1 MFAESSGELN
11 HHVFLSAVSLTLLL
25 TACLEVGEQQMVP
38 QRRNESGRQGRM
50 RCGLSQRERERDT
63 ASQYFQ
69 TLFETEIELLI

>member
-1 MFAESSGELN
+1 MCAESSGELN

-50 RCGLSQRERERDT
+50 RCGLSQRERER
-63 ASQYFQ
+63 
-69 TLFETEIELLI
+69 EIQRLNTFKPFLKQRLSS